1 MLMIGVSEAFLSVF
15 RIFISNFATNK
26 VYIRIKPI
34 FLIQIITKIK
44 R

>member
-1 MLMIGVSEAFLSVF
+1 MIGDYIAILSGF
-15 RIFISNFATNK
+15 WIFIINFATNK